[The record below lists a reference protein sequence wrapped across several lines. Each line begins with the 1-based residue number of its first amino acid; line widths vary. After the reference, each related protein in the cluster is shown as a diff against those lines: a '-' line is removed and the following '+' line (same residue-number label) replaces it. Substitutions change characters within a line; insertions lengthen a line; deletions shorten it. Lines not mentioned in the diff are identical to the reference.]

1 MVVWKGER
9 RCDFYDQSHLA
20 GHFKKAL
27 GTIPNPYRQDARLGF
42 C

>member
-1 MVVWKGER
+1 MVEKVER

-20 GHFKKAL
+20 GHIKKAL
-27 GTIPNPYRQDARLGF
+27 GTTLNQYRQDVRLGF